1 MIFLATAALAI
12 TSPPDSQPS
21 RSAVTV
27 SARATIRIVSG
38 VTLKLGEANNPGA
51 PPTQDTI
58 VHSADGTTAPA
69 KLIEF
74 Q

>member
-1 MIFLATAALAI
+1 MIFLATAALAT
-12 TSPPDSQPS
+12 TSPPDSQAS

-27 SARATIRIVSG
+27 SATATIRVVSG

-51 PPTQDTI
+51 PPTQDSTI
-58 VHSADGTTAPA
+58 HSADGASLPA

>member
-1 MIFLATAALAI
+1 MIFLATAALAT
-12 TSPPDSQPS
+12 TSPPDSQPR

-27 SARATIRIVSG
+27 SATATIRVISG
-38 VTLKLGEANNPGA
+38 VTLKLGEAKNPGA
-51 PPTQDTI
+51 PPTQDST
-58 VHSADGTTAPA
+58 VHSADGTSRPA

>member
-1 MIFLATAALAI
+1 MIFLATAALAT
-12 TSPPDSQPS
+12 TSPSDSQPS

-27 SARATIRIVSG
+27 SATATIRVVSG
-38 VTLKLGEANNPGA
+38 ISLKLGAATNPGA
-51 PPTQDTI
+51 PPTRDSIIHT
-58 VHSADGTTAPA
+58 ADGIAVAA

>member
-1 MIFLATAALAI
+1 MILLATLALAT

-21 RSAVTV
+21 RSAVT
-27 SARATIRIVSG
+27 AQATATIRIVAG
-38 VTLKLGEANNPGA
+38 ITLKLGQAINPGA
-51 PPTQDTI
+51 PPTQDST
-58 VHSADGTTAPA
+58 VHTADGTIVPA

>member
-1 MIFLATAALAI
+1 MFLATAALVA
-12 TSPPDSQPS
+12 TSPPESQPS

-38 VTLKLGEANNPGA
+38 VTLKFGEANNPGA
-51 PPTQDTI
+51 PPVQDTI
-58 VHSADGTTAPA
+58 VHSADGTVVPA

>member
-1 MIFLATAALAI
+1 MILLATAALAT

-27 SARATIRIVSG
+27 SATATIRIVSG
-38 VTLKLGEANNPGA
+38 VALKLGEAANPGA
-51 PPTQDTI
+51 PPTRDST
-58 VHSADGTTAPA
+58 VHSPEGTSLPA

>member
-1 MIFLATAALAI
+1 MILLAATALST

-21 RSAVTV
+21 RSAVT
-27 SARATIRIVSG
+27 AQATATIRVISG
-38 VTLKLGEANNPGA
+38 VTLKLGEAINPGA

-58 VHSADGTTAPA
+58 VHAPDGTIVPA
-69 KLIEF
+69 RLIEF

>member
-1 MIFLATAALAI
+1 MIFLVTAALA
-12 TSPPDSQPS
+12 TTTPPDSRPS

-27 SARATIRIVSG
+27 SATATIRIVSG

-51 PPTQDTI
+51 PPTQDAV
-58 VHSADGTTAPA
+58 VHLADGTTIPA